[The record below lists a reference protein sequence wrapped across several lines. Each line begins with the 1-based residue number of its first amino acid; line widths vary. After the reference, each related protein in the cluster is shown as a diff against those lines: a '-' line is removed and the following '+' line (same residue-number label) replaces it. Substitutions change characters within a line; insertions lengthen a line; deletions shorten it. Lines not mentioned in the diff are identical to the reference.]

1 MQGQQRILM
10 SNNAKSDLPV
20 LLIHGSCH
28 GAWCWR
34 DVLPEL
40 AARGLPARAIDLPG
54 HGADPT
60 PLADVT
66 LDGYAAAIESAAM
79 EMGGR
84 VVLLGHS
91 MAGYAISAAAV
102 RNPAMIEK
110 LIYLCAYLP
119 VSGRSLTEMRQ
130 MGPRQPLL
138 PAIRKTPDDLAFT
151 FDPAMAQDL
160 FYHDCPPGTLDYAL
174 AHLTP
179 QAILPQATPLT
190 LSADFERLEK
200 HYIRCADDRAIP
212 PEYQQT
218 MRARLPENCQ
228 HDLPASHSPF
238 FSMPER
244 LADLLA
250 GIARG

>member
-1 MQGQQRILM
+1 M
-10 SNNAKSDLPV
+10 SKNGNLDLPI

-40 AARGLPARAIDLPG
+40 AARGISARAIDLPG
-54 HGADPT
+54 HGADTT

-66 LDGYAAAIESAAM
+66 LDSYAAAIESAALD
-79 EMGGR
+79 MGGR
-84 VVLLGHS
+84 VVLVGHS

-102 RNPAMIEK
+102 RNPGVIEK

-119 VSGRSLTEMRQ
+119 VSGHSLTEMRQ

-138 PAIRKTPDDLAFT
+138 PAIRKTPDEIAFT

-160 FYHDCPPGTLDYAL
+160 FYHDCPLGTLDYAL

-179 QAILPQATPLT
+179 QAILPQATKLDLGP
-190 LSADFERLEK
+190 AFKALEK

-212 PEYQQT
+212 PEYQET
-218 MRARLPENCQ
+218 MRDKLPENCK

-238 FSMPER
+238 FSMPDR
-244 LADLLA
+244 LADMLVR
-250 GIARG
+250 IARG